1 MAIRN
6 LLILFATFSKAAKII
21 KNRKFSYHG
30 FWLQVSVSDSVEMK
44 KAGIS
49 DHRIWLQ
56 VSVMLWKWKKQ
67 ELSWSHILVASF
79 SDGVEM
85 KKSRNFP
92 DHGFWLQISVLR
104 VAKKTTELQQKNPL
118 FYNKPWRFKSS

>member
-85 KKSRNFP
+85 KKAGIFLITDFGCKFYASS
-92 DHGFWLQISVLR
+92 D
-104 VAKKTTELQQKNPL
+104 KKDVSYVGDP
-118 FYNKPWRFKSS
+118 NKPIHANFAR